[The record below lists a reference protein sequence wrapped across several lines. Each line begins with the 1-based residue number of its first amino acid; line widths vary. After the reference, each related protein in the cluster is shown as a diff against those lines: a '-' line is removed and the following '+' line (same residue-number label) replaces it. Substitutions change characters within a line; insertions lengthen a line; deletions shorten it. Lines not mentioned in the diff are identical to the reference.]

1 MLLHITPKLLTAH
14 AFSTAGLASVEIP
27 EFRLKLS
34 GEKELMTRKPFS
46 NKRYNVG
53 CRRSGKA
60 SSGFLLELPH
70 TVDEYTVISEWETV
84 SGLHTHT
91 VRYVVLDNELD
102 AASDEMLLWPGDGA
116 IFSDRCP
123 EYVKSLT
130 PVNYAPLMEMH
141 RGTYRGECHDIYGPG
156 GIIMERKQSFRIPTI
171 ERERLTLDVGFNLP
185 SPDTA
190 FVLS

>member
-46 NKRYNVG
+46 NKRYYVG

-130 PVNYAPLMEMH
+130 PVNYARSWKCIVGH
-141 RGTYRGECHDIYGPG
+141 
-156 GIIMERKQSFRIPTI
+156 I
-171 ERERLTLDVGFNLP
+171 EANAMTSMAPAVSSWSANRASVSPP
-185 SPDTA
+185 SKGNA
-190 FVLS
+190 

>member
-46 NKRYNVG
+46 NKRYYVG

-60 SSGFLLELPH
+60 SSGFLLEVPH

-91 VRYVVLDNELD
+91 SSLITSWTPPATRCCYGLETEPSFQTVARNTSK
-102 AASDEMLLWPGDGA
+102 ASPRL
-116 IFSDRCP
+116 I
-123 EYVKSLT
+123 T
-130 PVNYAPLMEMH
+130 PRSWKCIVGHIEANAMTSMAPAVSSWSAN
-141 RGTYRGECHDIYGPG
+141 RASVSP
-156 GIIMERKQSFRIPTI
+156 
-171 ERERLTLDVGFNLP
+171 P
-185 SPDTA
+185 SKGNA
-190 FVLS
+190 

>member
-1 MLLHITPKLLTAH
+1 
-14 AFSTAGLASVEIP
+14 
-27 EFRLKLS
+27 
-34 GEKELMTRKPFS
+34 
-46 NKRYNVG
+46 
-53 CRRSGKA
+53 
-60 SSGFLLELPH
+60 
-70 TVDEYTVISEWETV
+70 
-84 SGLHTHT
+84 
-91 VRYVVLDNELD
+91 
-102 AASDEMLLWPGDGA
+102 MLLWPGDGA

-130 PVNYAPLMEMH
+130 PVHYAPLMEMH

>member
-46 NKRYNVG
+46 NKRYYVG

-60 SSGFLLELPH
+60 SSGFLLELPQ

-91 VRYVVLDNELD
+91 VRYVVLDNELE
-102 AASDEMLLWPGDGA
+102 ANAMTSMAPAVSSWSANRASVSP
-116 IFSDRCP
+116 
-123 EYVKSLT
+123 
-130 PVNYAPLMEMH
+130 
-141 RGTYRGECHDIYGPG
+141 
-156 GIIMERKQSFRIPTI
+156 
-171 ERERLTLDVGFNLP
+171 P
-185 SPDTA
+185 SKGNA
-190 FVLS
+190 

>member
-46 NKRYNVG
+46 NKRYYVG

-91 VRYVVLDNELD
+91 VRYV
-102 AASDEMLLWPGDGA
+102 DGA